1 MAISPSD
8 AKNVLDTEVEAEGV
22 DLLQLNVPETQ
33 VTLRPH
39 DVQRVHVRGVVPG
52 AKPAS
57 DRDSAG
63 LPTVSIRH
71 SDDRLHIVRDEL
83 STDVSDWRHRV
94 QSQTA
99 VHLDLRLPPRLDVTA
114 EAPGGAINAASLA
127 GSLDLT
133 VHGGSIQIEQVDGP
147 LQLRGS
153 GGTLAVQNISG
164 PSLGVQWASGPV
176 TLEQIADVHLE
187 LEARG
192 ASTTV
197 QHHRGSADLR
207 VHGAPLTLN
216 DLNGPCDAEVRGNR
230 LTHHGT
236 PAHEMSLRTVGGPI
250 QVHLPTAHAASLIL
264 TGSQV
269 ALDNEFD
276 FEGQTT
282 PHRIEGTL
290 NGGGPH
296 LTLRA
301 VQGTASCHGQNET

>member
-1 MAISPSD
+1 MAVSPSD
-8 AKNVLDTEVEAEGV
+8 AENVLDTELEAEGV
-22 DLLQLNVPETQ
+22 DLLELNVPETQ

-39 DVQRVHVRGVVPG
+39 DANQVHVRGVAPR
-52 AKPAS
+52 AEPAS
-57 DRDSAG
+57 DRDPAG
-63 LPTVSIRH
+63 PPTVSTRH
-71 SDDRLHIVRDEL
+71 SGDRLFIVRERL

-94 QSQTA
+94 RCRTA

-114 EAPGGAINAASLA
+114 KAPGGAIDAASLA
-127 GSLDLT
+127 GSLDLS
-133 VHGGSIQIEQVDGP
+133 VHGGSIQVEQVDGP
-147 LQLRGS
+147 LHLRGN

-164 PSLGVQWASGPV
+164 PSLGVQWSSGPV

-187 LEARG
+187 LEAQ
-192 ASTTV
+192 AAPTTV
-197 QHHRGSADLR
+197 QNHRGSADLR

-216 DLNGPCDAEVRGNR
+216 DLNGPCNAEVRGSR

-236 PAHEMSLRTVGGPI
+236 PTHEMSLRTVGGPI
-250 QVHLPTAHAASLIL
+250 QGHLPIAQAASLIL
-264 TGSQV
+264 TGTQV

-290 NGGGPH
+290 NGGGPN

-301 VQGTASCHGQNET
+301 IQGTASCHVQNET